1 MNGTGKARPPLRCR
15 ACGGD
20 HLRLLARVRG
30 QRTGEAIP
38 LARCRRCGH
47 YSAFPTV
54 YRGVKSFAWDGIPV
68 YLRNLA
74 SARRHSLLTI
84 AYLLKLSGRPPEKTR
99 LLDVGCGLGAA
110 LMSARDLGIDA
121 VGIDP
126 EVKITDYGRA
136 HYGLKIVTGT
146 LEDHPFGGT
155 SFDVVFLE
163 QVLEH
168 IDSPGRFLQLA
179 LTLTAPEG
187 FIYVGVPPVNFLNK
201 AVTRVLIRGLG
212 MTRLSNPQLDI
223 FFDPEEHVNGFT
235 GTSMAWLAARAG
247 LELTC
252 LNTREFLELRQP
264 VLSAREKANYRLR
277 AALGPC
283 GQGRFILRRPA
294 ARPRAVI

>member
-1 MNGTGKARPPLRCR
+1 MLGRI
-15 ACGGD
+15 
-20 HLRLLARVRG
+20 RG

-38 LARCRRCGH
+38 LAECRRCGH

-54 YRGVKSFAWDGIPV
+54 YRGVKSFDWDGIAV

-84 AYLLKLSGRPPEKTR
+84 AYLLKLSGRPPEQTR

-110 LMSARDLGIDA
+110 LLSARDLGIEA

-136 HYGLKIVTGT
+136 HYGLKIITGT
-146 LEDHPFGGT
+146 LEDHPFDGPA
-155 SFDVVFLE
+155 FDVVLLE

-168 IDSPGRFLQLA
+168 IDSPERFLRLALA
-179 LTLTAPEG
+179 LTSPEG
-187 FIYVGVPPVNFLNK
+187 LIYVGVPPVNFLNR

-223 FFDPEEHVNGFT
+223 FYDPEEHVSGFT
-235 GTSMAWLAARAG
+235 GSSMAWLAARAG
-247 LELTC
+247 LELMC
-252 LNTREFLELRQP
+252 LDTREFLKRGQP

-283 GQGRFILRRPA
+283 GMGRFILRRP
-294 ARPRAVI
+294 RGRGL